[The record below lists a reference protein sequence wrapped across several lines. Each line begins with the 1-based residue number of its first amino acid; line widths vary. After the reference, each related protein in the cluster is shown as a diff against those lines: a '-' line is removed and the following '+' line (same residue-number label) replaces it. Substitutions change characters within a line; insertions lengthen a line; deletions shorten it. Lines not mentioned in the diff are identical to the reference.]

1 MSNMRHSCMSDL
13 PGFRVTPFLSALSAD
28 MIARLSDAGF
38 RRKFRDGQLVH
49 SRGDTLRGISIIETG
64 GAQVGIY
71 GPDGT
76 FILTSY
82 LGHGHTFGEFTVF
95 TELPRTH
102 DVSAVGET
110 TLLQI
115 SASRFLAICDE
126 EPAYQRALLVTS
138 LVRAHR
144 LLEMLD
150 ALQRLPLL
158 ERTAKFLLL
167 LSPENTTSPL
177 LRFRQSDLASS
188 LGVSRASLNR
198 ALGELSTLKLIEPGY
213 SQLQIIDR
221 ETLQSWL
228 LSRSSKP
235 R

>member
-1 MSNMRHSCMSDL
+1 MSNMRHSYMSDL
-13 PGFRVTPFLSALSAD
+13 PGFRVRPFLSALSAE

-38 RRKFRDGQLVH
+38 RRKFRNGQLVH
-49 SRGDTLRGISIIETG
+49 NRGDTLRGISIIEAG

-71 GPDGT
+71 GSDGT

-82 LGHGHTFGEFTVF
+82 LGQGHTFGEFTVF
-95 TELPRTH
+95 TDLPRTH

-110 TLLQI
+110 TLLQVP
-115 SASRFLAICDE
+115 ANRFLALCDE

-138 LVRAHR
+138 LMRSHR

-150 ALQRLPLL
+150 AIQRLPLL

-167 LSPENTTSPL
+167 LSPEETSSPL

-198 ALGELSTLKLIEPGY
+198 ALGQLSSLKLIEQGY
-213 SQLQIIDR
+213 SQLRINDR
-221 ETLQSWL
+221 NTLQHWL
-228 LSRSSKP
+228 SIRTSGSD
-235 R
+235 